1 MKSKN
6 MKILNYWKPLII
18 AIVSL
23 YGSITSSDDFNK
35 ITFLNIKHIDK
46 LIHFSL
52 YFILSI
58 SLLASLHRDTI
69 IKTLNQK
76 VITLIIVISYGLLME
91 VFQYYFTD
99 NRSAEILDVFANTF
113 GCIVGLAIFPIVKK
127 LNLLKYL

>member
-1 MKSKN
+1 

-18 AIVSL
+18 AVVIL
-23 YGSITSSDDFNK
+23 YGSVTSSDDFNK

-58 SLLASLHRDTI
+58 SLLTSLHRNTI

-76 VITLIIVISYGLLME
+76 TITLIIVISYGLLME
-91 VFQYYFTD
+91 IFQYYFTHD
-99 NRSAEILDVFANTF
+99 RSAEILDIFANTF
-113 GCIVGLAIFPIVKK
+113 GCIIGIATFPIVKK
-127 LNLLKYL
+127 FNLLKYL

>member
-1 MKSKN
+1 

-18 AIVSL
+18 AIIIL
-23 YGSITSSDDFNK
+23 YGSVTSSDDFNK

-58 SLLASLHRDTI
+58 SLLASLHRNTI

-99 NRSAEILDVFANTF
+99 DRSAEILDIFANTF
-113 GCIVGLAIFPIVKK
+113 GCIIGISTFPIVKK
-127 LNLLKYL
+127 FNLLKYL